1 MTKKTVD
8 ARGLSCPQPLML
20 TMKALAEAD
29 EIVTIVDSAAAKENV
44 TRFGK
49 SQGCEVSSEEKEE
62 GIYLTL
68 KKATAEPPKVEA
80 KPTATGIVLFIG
92 ADVVGRGED
101 HQLGSLLMEKFLHTV
116 GGLAQKPEKI
126 LLMNSGVKLIAED
139 SLAIGEMQQLET
151 LGVEILACGT
161 CLQRFQLTDK
171 IKAGKISDMYTIADT
186 MFKAGKVIT
195 L

>member
-20 TMKALAEAD
+20 TMKALGEAD
-29 EIVTIVDSAAAKENV
+29 EVVTIVDNAAAKENV

-49 SQGCEVSSEEKEE
+49 SQGCTVSSEEKEE
-62 GIYLTL
+62 GTYLTL
-68 KKATAEPPKVEA
+68 EKSNL
-80 KPTATGIVLFIG
+80 VLFIG

-101 HQLGSLLMEKFLHTV
+101 NQLGALLMEKFLHTV
-116 GGLAQKPEKI
+116 GGFAQKPETI
-126 LLMNSGVKLIAED
+126 LLMNTGVKLIAED
-139 SLAIGEMQQLET
+139 SLAVGELQQLEA

-161 CLQRFQLTDK
+161 CLQRFGLTDK
-171 IKAGKISDMYTIADT
+171 IKAGKISDMYTITDT